1 MEKKRAPRSGHS
13 PRRLTGRRKK
23 SITGRIEAD
32 AYLAAMSPEEF
43 ESRRVTIKPVGEMSL
58 WDGIFGMCLS
68 HGYRHVGEIEYVR
81 GVQGIG
87 GLTI

>member
-32 AYLAAMSPEEF
+32 AYLAARETL
-43 ESRRVTIKPVGEMSL
+43 RRIARSAHLATLTAGAVTINWSPGRLPPSAT
-58 WDGIFGMCLS
+58 DCS
-68 HGYRHVGEIEYVR
+68 
-81 GVQGIG
+81 
-87 GLTI
+87 